1 VEEFLSALLRGLSFG
16 SVYALLAI
24 GLVLTYK
31 TSGVFHLA
39 YGAQAYVSAVV
50 FYEARTRHE
59 WPIWAAAFVS
69 ILVVAPLVGIAL
81 EMLLFRYLRRASE
94 LAKLVT
100 SIGLLIAIPEIV
112 KLFFEATAGAASSLA
127 PDGDITYRPFGDV
140 FLNRN
145 DLTNMAAVVVIVIGL
160 TVMFRFTALGLRMRA
175 VVESSRMTELAGINA
190 DRVSVVSWVLS
201 SVMAGLAG
209 VLLLGFPQFVQVRDT
224 DFTVLV
230 TAAIAAAVFAGLTS
244 IPRALI
250 GGLAL
255 GIGQQL
261 LTRYLP
267 TGSVLTQ
274 NLRPALPFIA
284 LFLVL
289 ILMPSLRGRR
299 ESTDPLA
306 SVDPPP
312 PAPIATEVG
321 PLLKWGTR
329 GFWTVIGLIT
339 AYYVFFAASAR
350 WVDIAIRA
358 TILSTIFLSIVV
370 ITGLAG
376 QISLCQATFAAI
388 GACAT
393 AQLAT
398 KHGMSVLVAMIVG
411 AVIAAAV
418 GALLALPALRLG
430 GIFLSLATFAFALFF
445 DNVMVKFEWVGGGV
459 TPIRSPRP
467 QAVGSIDFENDKTF
481 LVLALIVFTITAL
494 LVILVRGATTGRFLR
509 AIQGSEVA
517 ASSIGINRNRARI
530 TAFAISAAIAGVGGG
545 MMAMFEGRAYV
556 NPNFVPFQSLVWVV
570 LVVTLG
576 SRTVEGAVQ
585 AGVGFFV
592 FREVFLE
599 QVLPWTVNNV
609 VDPLVPFWHIHMGEP
624 SATIAFIFFGLGAIT
639 YAKHPEGVLE
649 FNKRKSMARI
659 QARIDRRAARRSVSP
674 PTPSPAATVS
684 S

>member
-1 VEEFLSALLRGLSFG
+1 MEEFLSATLRGLSFG

-39 YGAQAYVSAVV
+39 YGAQAFVSAVV
-50 FYEARTRHE
+50 FYEARVRHE
-59 WPIWAAAFVS
+59 WPIWAAALLAIGV
-69 ILVVAPLVGIAL
+69 IAPLIGIAL

-112 KLFFEATAGAASSLA
+112 KLWFEATAGAATSLA
-127 PDGDITYRPFGDV
+127 PDGEVTYRPFGDV

-145 DLTNMAAVVVIVIGL
+145 DLFNMAAVVIIVVGL
-160 TVMFRFTALGLRMRA
+160 TVMFRYTAIGLRMRA

-209 VLLLGFPQFVQVRDT
+209 VLLLGFSQFAQVRDQ

-244 IPRALI
+244 IPRAFI

-267 TGSVLTQ
+267 TGNVLAQ

-299 ESTDPLA
+299 QATDPLA
-306 SVDPPP
+306 GVDPPP
-312 PAPIATEVG
+312 PAPISTEVG
-321 PLLKWGTR
+321 SLLKWGTR

-339 AYYVFFAASAR
+339 AYYIFFSASAR
-350 WVDIAIRA
+350 WVDIAVRA

-398 KHGMSVLVAMIVG
+398 KQGMSVLVAMLVG
-411 AVIAAAV
+411 AAIAAAV

-445 DNVMVKFEWVGGGV
+445 DSVMVKFDWVGGGV
-459 TPIRSPRP
+459 APIRAPRP

-481 LVLALIVFTITAL
+481 LVLAIVVFTISAL

-545 MMAMFEGRAYV
+545 MLAMYEGRAYI
-556 NPNFVPFQSLVWVV
+556 NPNFVPFQGLVWVV

-599 QVLPWTVNNV
+599 QVLPWSVNNV

-659 QARIDRRAARRSVSP
+659 QARLDRR
-674 PTPSPAATVS
+674 
-684 S
+684 

>member
-1 VEEFLSALLRGLSFG
+1 
-16 SVYALLAI
+16 
-24 GLVLTYK
+24 
-31 TSGVFHLA
+31 
-39 YGAQAYVSAVV
+39 
-50 FYEARTRHE
+50 
-59 WPIWAAAFVS
+59 
-69 ILVVAPLVGIAL
+69 
-81 EMLLFRYLRRASE
+81 MFRY
-94 LAKLVT
+94 T
-100 SIGLLIAIPEIV
+100 AI
-112 KLFFEATAGAASSLA
+112 
-127 PDGDITYRPFGDV
+127 
-140 FLNRN
+140 
-145 DLTNMAAVVVIVIGL
+145 
-160 TVMFRFTALGLRMRA
+160 GLRMRA

-209 VLLLGFPQFVQVRDT
+209 VLLLGFPQFAAVRDQ

-244 IPRALI
+244 IPRAFI

-261 LTRYLP
+261 LSRYLP
-267 TGSVLTQ
+267 TGNVLTQ

-299 ESTDPLA
+299 QATDPLA
-306 SVDPPP
+306 GVDPPP

-321 PLLKWGTR
+321 PLLRWGTR
-329 GFWTVIGLIT
+329 AFWTVIALIT
-339 AYYVFFAASAR
+339 AFYLFNSASDR
-350 WVDIAIRA
+350 WIDVAIRA
-358 TILSTIFLSIVV
+358 TILSTIFLSIVI

-376 QISLCQATFAAI
+376 QISLCQAAFAAI

-398 KHGMSVLVAMIVG
+398 KQDMAVLVALLVG
-411 AVIAAAV
+411 AAIAAAV
-418 GALLALPALRLG
+418 GAMLALPALRLG

-445 DNVMVKFEWVGGGV
+445 DNVMVKFDWVGGGV
-459 TPIRSPRP
+459 RPIEAPRP
-467 QAVGSIDFENDKTF
+467 QSVGPWDFTDNKTF
-481 LVLALIVFTITAL
+481 LGLAIIVFTITAL
-494 LVILVRGATTGRFLR
+494 IVILVRGATTGRFLR

-530 TAFAISAAIAGVGGG
+530 TAFALSAAIAAVGGG
-545 MMAMFEGRAYV
+545 MMAIYEKSA
-556 NPNFVPFQSLVWVV
+556 NISANFAPFYNLVWVV

-599 QVLPWTVNNV
+599 QVVPWSVNNV

-624 SATIAFIFFGLGAIT
+624 SQAIAFIFFGLGAIT

-649 FNKRKSMARI
+649 ANKRKSMAKI
-659 QARIDRRAARRSVSP
+659 QARIDRRAARRSASP
-674 PTPSPAATVS
+674 PPQTPTPATVGT
-684 S
+684 